1 MSMEGTTEEAYFAS
15 KKGVQCLT
23 LVSLSSWKLLFISD
37 EKEGRIVGWGKK
49 TSGRR

>member
-1 MSMEGTTEEAYFAS
+1 MFDVGLI
-15 KKGVQCLT
+15 VLR
-23 LVSLSSWKLLFISD
+23 KLLFISG